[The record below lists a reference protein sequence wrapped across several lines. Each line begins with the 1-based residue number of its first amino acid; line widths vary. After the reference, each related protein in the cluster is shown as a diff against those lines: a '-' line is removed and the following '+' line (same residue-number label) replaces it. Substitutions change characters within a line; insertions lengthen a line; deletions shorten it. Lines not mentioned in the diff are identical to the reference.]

1 MRVLKN
7 SNTHLKKKTLL
18 LKSGEDLRD
27 ALIISTG
34 VELTFEGVF
43 SHPSEH
49 FAIKPVLLLNPD
61 SKQAKKKKKKLCHEV
76 SCSCTS

>member
-1 MRVLKN
+1 M
-7 SNTHLKKKTLL
+7 L

-61 SKQAKKKKKKLCHEV
+61 SKQAKKKKKNYAMKYLVPVLHDKGQKREN
-76 SCSCTS
+76 